1 MNAWMLQ
8 IRGGVERDCHGRKAG
23 KGALIQNNLAPCL
36 GAQLDST
43 LILEMDMNEATQVC
57 PINSMVLGKIP
68 KADDRQT
75 LGFGEVGD
83 PSPTLSTTHHH
94 AVAMETELQMVYHEN
109 GGNESF
115 EVKGGAMSTIKSE
128 SDTTQAHNQLVLA
141 SPTSYIVRRLTP
153 TECERLM
160 GYPDHYTIPTGLQI
174 TDALVEE
181 FQEIFANFAAIM
193 EPDKPVKRKSDK
205 QIRAWLEKVANPET
219 CPDAPRYKCCGNGW
233 AINSARWVLQGIDKF
248 LRK

>member
-1 MNAWMLQ
+1 MAMTYATVCS
-8 IRGGVERDCHGRKAG
+8 GVEGCSL
-23 KGALIQNNLAPCL
+23 ALDGMGWQPVFFSEIEPFPC
-36 GAQLDST
+36 A
-43 LILEMDMNEATQVC
+43 
-57 PINSMVLGKIP
+57 VLK
-68 KADDRQT
+68 
-75 LGFGEVGD
+75 
-83 PSPTLSTTHHH
+83 
-94 AVAMETELQMVYHEN
+94 
-109 GGNESF
+109 
-115 EVKGGAMSTIKSE
+115 
-128 SDTTQAHNQLVLA
+128 AHNQLVLT
-141 SPTSYIVRRLTP
+141 SPTAYIVRRLTP

-233 AINSARWVLQGIDKF
+233 AINSARWVLQGIDRF